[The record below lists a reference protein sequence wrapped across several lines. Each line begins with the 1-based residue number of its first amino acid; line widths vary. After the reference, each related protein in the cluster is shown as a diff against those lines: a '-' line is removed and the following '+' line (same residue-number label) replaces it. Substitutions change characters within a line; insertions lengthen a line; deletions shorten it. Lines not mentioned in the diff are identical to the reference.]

1 MLKWLALQAQ
11 SFEGSLGFI
20 VMWKW
25 KNMKPIFDWLEAQ
38 MQFMLLNI
46 LVINSTVE
54 LNIMAKF
61 LTTPGNGSPP
71 LCRSRFK
78 TLSRSIKDFER
89 QIKELQEAQ
98 KLREGQLSLVTKITS
113 SSQKYMR
120 DSMDM
125 LQTLKKTYT
134 PSAAINIRIPINII
148 SIYKAQE
155 LGLSIQDL
163 EPGDPQK
170 VRYIS
175 SEHRTSNWKV
185 VGKTLDIKIYSDSSA
200 HTKPKT
206 LSLFVAHASLDPPI
220 ILGQPFL
227 KQSKRNYRIQ

>member
-1 MLKWLALQAQ
+1 VQEQQEPTL
-11 SFEGSLGFI
+11 I
-20 VMWKW
+20 VYSRHN
-25 KNMKPIFDWLEAQ
+25 KNVFSYYIKSGDPTGPTR
-38 MQFMLLNI
+38 N
-46 LVINSTVE
+46 V
-54 LNIMAKF
+54 
-61 LTTPGNGSPP
+61 
-71 LCRSRFK
+71 
-78 TLSRSIKDFER
+78 LS
-89 QIKELQEAQ
+89 Q
-98 KLREGQLSLVTKITS
+98 
-113 SSQKYMR
+113 
-120 DSMDM
+120 
-125 LQTLKKTYT
+125 
-134 PSAAINIRIPINII
+134 INIRIPINII